1 MAYSGRDDAVHNRP
15 DGPAAVCHN
24 NSRRKAE
31 AVEYRLAPSH
41 PKTRENG
48 LALREPSA

>member
-1 MAYSGRDDAVHNRP
+1 MGQRLFATTILDARQK
-15 DGPAAVCHN
+15 
-24 NSRRKAE
+24 R
-31 AVEYRLAPSH
+31 YRLAPSH